1 MKKIFWGLCL
11 LLTPCFNIID
21 ILPDVLGCLLLR
33 SGLKEV
39 SLINDSLSNARQDL
53 KKLMWLEGAKL
64 ASFALLWIFRD
75 DTTTLLLTFVFS
87 TLELL
92 FYFPFVT
99 NLFNGLES
107 LGTKH
112 GISPIIE
119 HSDTAKLLLKLFI
132 VIRCCTAT
140 LPEMTCLVDPVL
152 NGDFSA
158 NYLAV
163 SAQLKATKYLATIV
177 QYIAVGAFGIAIM
190 LYLKKITRAIR
201 ALPEAI
207 NSLKTELVEK
217 IGPEQKKL
225 LAFDK
230 SLWLLYLAAVL
241 SIRFYLSYYN
251 PICDF
256 LMFIPLY
263 LAAKPVFDKERLS
276 AWRTKCVVLGVIGAI
291 CFVLRSY
298 GAGFFYPSFTAQWQ
312 RFIPVYPAGILSA
325 ISLAMGMFMM
335 IKLLGN
341 FREQIISKPLKTTSL
356 RVLAVIISILGFFDY
371 SFPGLY
377 HFVTIFTGNAV
388 RLQYTLDAINASLS
402 AIRIIL
408 CAVFVFKF
416 TSICLK
422 LREEV
427 KLN

>member
-21 ILPDVLGCLLLR
+21 ILPDVLGCLLIR

-53 KKLMWLEGAKL
+53 KKLMWLEGSKL
-64 ASFALLWIFRD
+64 ASIALLWIFRD

-207 NSLKTELVEK
+207 SSLKTELVEK

-356 RVLAVIISILGFFDY
+356 GVLAVIISILSFFDY

-388 RLQYTLDAINASLS
+388 RLQYTLDTINASLS

-408 CAVFVFKF
+408 CAVFVFRF
-416 TSICLK
+416 TSVCLK